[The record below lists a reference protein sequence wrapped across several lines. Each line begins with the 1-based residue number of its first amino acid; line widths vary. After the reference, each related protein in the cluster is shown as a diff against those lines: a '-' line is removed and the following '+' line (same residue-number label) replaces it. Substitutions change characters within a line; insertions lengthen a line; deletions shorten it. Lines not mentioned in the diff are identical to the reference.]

1 MHHHH
6 IKNITNRHYLNL
18 KKHFKKVKKRFDDE
32 AIHQLRVEYKKL
44 RAFLRLISGVNG
56 RKETAKISGKLK
68 QCYAVAGSIRDLQ
81 LQQQRILDIS
91 KQEPKKPWGYIDLLQ
106 QHINRLKP
114 DLEKL
119 LVKKVIEKKKKKID
133 TIIPPALQLSDF
145 KNYTEKIRAS
155 IFHIVEQENINDED
169 IHKVRKLLK
178 DLFYNLKELARIEEG
193 VIALNGIA
201 GKNEMYFDQLLEE
214 IGNYQDT
221 FNAIELLKPKWIYK
235 LNTQNQESLLRIK
248 ELFMEDKSKLK
259 RTLEQRLKSDLS
271 KTMHYNFHY

>member
-1 MHHHH
+1 MNHHQ
-6 IKNITNRHYLNL
+6 IKNITHRHYRNL

-44 RAFLRLISGVNG
+44 RAFFRLISGVNG
-56 RKETAKISGKLK
+56 RKETARISGKLK
-68 QCYAVAGSIRDLQ
+68 RCYAVAGSIRDLQ

-106 QHINRLKP
+106 EHINKLKP
-114 DLEKL
+114 SLGKL
-119 LVKKVIEKKKKKID
+119 LAKKIIEKKKKKID
-133 TIIPPALQLSDF
+133 AIILPEFQPGDF
-145 KNYTEKIRAS
+145 KNYTEKIWAS
-155 IFHIVEQENINDED
+155 IFHIVEQGNINDGD

-178 DLFYNLKELARIEEG
+178 DLLYNLKELARIEER

-201 GKNEMYFDQLLEE
+201 GKNEKYFDQLLEE

-235 LNTQNQESLLRIK
+235 LNTQNQESLIRIK
-248 ELFMEDKSKLK
+248 ELLIEDKSKIK
-259 RTLEQRLKSDLS
+259 RSLEQSLRSDLH
-271 KTMHYNFHY
+271 KAMEYNFRY